1 VHRRTGPLAVLF
13 VAVAVAVVAGGC
25 GSSKSKPPQVTQI
38 RPPTG
43 TVAVAVP
50 EAGVKFKAPDG
61 WRRQKGKAPLVYAVQ
76 TGQATLALWRYPRT
90 EQLPTTHKAL
100 QAAKDALISQ
110 IRKRDR
116 TFKVTEAKLLHVG
129 PKRAVQVLG
138 VGAIAGNRRTIRS
151 THIYTERAEF
161 VVDAYAPP
169 TVFDRVD
176 HQVFAPLL
184 DSLEIAKPTP

>member
-1 VHRRTGPLAVLF
+1 VPRRTSLIALLCLPALA
-13 VAVAVAVVAGGC
+13 AGC
-25 GSSKSKPPQVTQI
+25 GSKKSQEPKVTQVKPPSGVV
-38 RPPTG
+38 P
-43 TVAVAVP
+43 VAVP
-50 EAGVKFKAPDG
+50 EAGVKFAAPDG

-100 QAAKDALISQ
+100 AAAKSALVSQ
-110 IRKRDR
+110 IRKRDK
-116 TFKVTEAKLLHVG
+116 TFKVTKAKLLHVG

-138 VGAIAGNRRTIRS
+138 TGAIAGNRRTIRS
-151 THIYTERAEF
+151 THIYTQRAEF

-176 HQVFAPLL
+176 RQVFAPLL
-184 DSLEIAKPTP
+184 DSLEIAKPKA

>member
-1 VHRRTGPLAVLF
+1 VTRRALLLVCACLLALV
-13 VAVAVAVVAGGC
+13 GC
-25 GSSKSKPPQVTQI
+25 GSDKAKTQPTTTV
-38 RPPTG
+38 PPTG
-43 TVAVAVP
+43 AATVPVEVP
-50 EAGVKFKAPDG
+50 QAGVKFQAPQG
-61 WRRQKGKAPLVYAVQ
+61 WRKQKGKAPLVYAVQ

-100 QAAKDALISQ
+100 QAAKEALVSQ
-110 IRKRDR
+110 IKKRDPS
-116 TFKVTEAKLLHVG
+116 FDVTKAKLLHVG

-138 VGAIAGNRRTIRS
+138 TGAIAGNRRTIRS

-176 HQVFAPLL
+176 RQVFAPLL
-184 DSLEIAKPTP
+184 DSLEIEKPKA

>member
-1 VHRRTGPLAVLF
+1 VPRRTSLIALASLALF
-13 VAVAVAVVAGGC
+13 AGC
-25 GSSKSKPPQVTQI
+25 GSDKAEAPKVTQVKPPSGVV
-38 RPPTG
+38 P
-43 TVAVAVP
+43 VSVP
-50 EAGVKFKAPDG
+50 EAGVKFSAPDG

-100 QAAKDALISQ
+100 SAAKSALISQ
-110 IRKRDR
+110 IRKRDK
-116 TFKVTEAKLLHVG
+116 TFKVSKAKLLHVG

-138 VGAIAGNRRTIRS
+138 TGAIAGNRRTIRS
-151 THIYTERAEF
+151 THIYTQRAEF

-176 HQVFAPLL
+176 KQVFAPLL
-184 DSLEIAKPTP
+184 ESLEIAKPKT

>member
-1 VHRRTGPLAVLF
+1 VARSVCIALAALLVL
-13 VAVAVAVVAGGC
+13 AGC
-25 GSSKSKPPQVTQI
+25 GSDKKKAPNVNTVT
-38 RPPTG
+38 TG
-43 TVAVAVP
+43 EGNVTVAVP
-50 EAGVKFKAPDG
+50 EAGVSFKAPGG

-90 EQLPTTHKAL
+90 EQLPTTHAALSDAKKAL
-100 QAAKDALISQ
+100 VKQ
-110 IRKRDR
+110 IRKRDP
-116 TFKVTEAKLLHVG
+116 TFKVTKAKLLHVG

-138 VGAIAGNRRTIRS
+138 TGAIAGNRRTIRS

-176 HQVFAPLL
+176 KQVFAPVL
-184 DSLEIAKPTP
+184 DSLQIGKPQA

>member
-1 VHRRTGPLAVLF
+1 VPRRASLLALAS
-13 VAVAVAVVAGGC
+13 VALLAAGC
-25 GSSKSKPPQVTQI
+25 GSKKSEAPKVTQVTK
-38 RPPTG
+38 PSGVVP
-43 TVAVAVP
+43 VAVP
-50 EAGVKFKAPDG
+50 EAGVKFSAPDG

-100 QAAKDALISQ
+100 SAAKAALVSQ
-110 IRKRDR
+110 IRKRDK
-116 TFKVTEAKLLHVG
+116 TFKVSKAKLLHVG

-138 VGAIAGNRRTIRS
+138 TGAIAGNRRTIRS
-151 THIYTERAEF
+151 THIYTQRAEF

-176 HQVFAPLL
+176 KQVFAPLL
-184 DSLEIAKPTP
+184 ESLEIAKPKA

>member
-1 VHRRTGPLAVLF
+1 VLHRASVTVACLALL
-13 VAVAVAVVAGGC
+13 AAGC
-25 GSSKSKPPQVTQI
+25 GSDKSEPPKVTQVKK
-38 RPPTG
+38 PAGVVP
-43 TVAVAVP
+43 VAVP
-50 EAGVKFKAPDG
+50 DAGVKFSAPDG

-100 QAAKDALISQ
+100 SSAKAALISQ
-110 IRKRDR
+110 IRKRDK
-116 TFKVTEAKLLHVG
+116 TFEVTKAKLLHVG

-138 VGAIAGNRRTIRS
+138 TGAIAGNRRTIRS

-176 HQVFAPLL
+176 KQVFAPLL
-184 DSLEIAKPTP
+184 DSLEIAKPKS

>member
-1 VHRRTGPLAVLF
+1 MRRRSAILTLACVG
-13 VAVAVAVVAGGC
+13 AVAGC
-25 GSSKSKPPQVTQI
+25 GSEKEKAPEVAQV
-38 RPPTG
+38 RPSGG
-43 TVAVAVP
+43 TVPVAVP
-50 EAGVKFKAPDG
+50 EAGVKFAAPQA

-100 QAAKDALISQ
+100 AAAKSALVSQ
-110 IRKRDR
+110 IRKRDK
-116 TFKVTEAKLLHVG
+116 TFKVTKAKLLHVG

-138 VGAIAGNRRTIRS
+138 TGAIAGNRRTIRS
-151 THIYTERAEF
+151 THIYTQRAEF

-176 HQVFAPLL
+176 KQVFAPLL
-184 DSLEIAKPTP
+184 ESLEIAKPKT

>member
-1 VHRRTGPLAVLF
+1 VGRRLTPTLLA
-13 VAVAVAVVAGGC
+13 AAAVVAGC
-25 GSSKSKPPQVTQI
+25 GDDKEKAPDPAQVKAPQ
-38 RPPTG
+38 G
-43 TVAVAVP
+43 TVAVNVP
-50 EAGVKFKAPDG
+50 EAGVAFDAPGG

-90 EQLPTTHKAL
+90 EQLPVTHNAL
-100 QAAKDALISQ
+100 VDAKEALVEQ
-110 IRKRDR
+110 IRKRDPS
-116 TFKVTEAKLLHVG
+116 FQVTKAKLLHVG

-138 VGAIAGNRRTIRS
+138 TGSIAGNKRTIRS

-176 HQVFAPLL
+176 RQVFEPVL
-184 DSLEIAKPTP
+184 DSLEITKPQA